1 MGVDEVSEAKGPG
14 GRPSKYNEEV
24 QAAAEDY
31 VNNYQEYGDVVPTVA
46 ALALHL
52 GVVIK
57 TLYNWANEDNPE
69 FLHIFNRLELLQ
81 HKSLVNGG
89 LAGGFN
95 PAVTKMMLTKHGY
108 SDKQELAH
116 TSPDGSF
123 GAAPTKIE
131 IVAPCMVKD
140 DHAKD

>member
-1 MGVDEVSEAKGPG
+1 MSEEKRPV
-14 GRPSKYNEEV
+14 GRPSKYDDEV
-24 QAAAEDY
+24 QAMAEDY
-31 VNNYQEYGDVVPTVA
+31 VNNFSDYGDVVPTVA

-52 GVVIK
+52 DVTMK
-57 TLYNWANEDNPE
+57 TLYNWATEKNPK

-108 SDKQELAH
+108 SDKIEQSH

>member
-1 MGVDEVSEAKGPG
+1 MSEKKGPG
-14 GRPSKYNEEV
+14 GRPSKYNADM

-31 VNNYQEYGDVVPTVA
+31 VNNFREYGDVVPTVA
-46 ALALHL
+46 SLALHL
-52 GVVIK
+52 DVAIK
-57 TLYNWANEDNPE
+57 TLYNWATEENPE

-108 SDKQELAH
+108 SDKHEIDH
-116 TSPDGSF
+116 RSPDGSMTPRDS
-123 GAAPTKIE
+123 GAAVLEALRRKH
-131 IVAPCMVKD
+131 D
-140 DHAKD
+140 DPK

>member
-1 MGVDEVSEAKGPG
+1 MSEPTVM
-14 GRPSKYNEEV
+14 GRPTKYNEDV
-24 QAAAEDY
+24 QRAAEDY
-31 VNNYQEYGDVVPTVA
+31 VNNFSDYGDVVPTVA

-52 GVVIK
+52 DVTMK
-57 TLYNWANEDNPE
+57 TLYNWATEKNPK

-108 SDKQELAH
+108 SDKVEQAH

-123 GAAPTKIE
+123 APTRIE
-131 IVAPCMVKD
+131 IVAPSLKND
-140 DHAKD
+140 NSED